1 MMIPLCACPA
11 CQGAIGCP
19 IFAADIADVAVI
31 AVLTQ
36 HFDFLWRRHRPDTPE
51 LMAAAALVE
60 DVEATSDIS
69 VGQDRSLPIDQSEL
83 G

>member
-1 MMIPLCACPA
+1 MPSAA
-11 CQGAIGCP
+11 P

-69 VGQDRSLPIDQSEL
+69 VGQDRSLPMDQSEL